1 MKRLTA
7 LLVALPTVVMP
18 TVVMP
23 SLALA
28 HQGDHS
34 GLGLTHLLTEPDHLL
49 VIAACVAV
57 VALVVYKLRS
67 RP

>member
-18 TVVMP
+18 R
-23 SLALA
+23 LALA
-28 HQGDHS
+28 HAGDHS
-34 GLGLTHLLTEPDHLL
+34 GLGLTHLIREPDHLVL
-49 VIAACVAV
+49 IAACVAV

>member
-7 LLVALPTVVMP
+7 LLVTLPSLVMP
-18 TVVMP
+18 R
-23 SLALA
+23 LALA
-28 HQGDHS
+28 HAGDHS
-34 GLGLTHLLTEPDHLL
+34 GLGLTHLISESDHLV

-67 RP
+67 RS

>member
-7 LLVALPTVVMP
+7 LLLALPSLALPTV
-18 TVVMP
+18 
-23 SLALA
+23 AYA
-28 HQGDHS
+28 HAGDHS
-34 GLGLTHLLTEPDHLL
+34 GLGLTHLISESDHLV

-67 RP
+67 RS

>member
-7 LLVALPTVVMP
+7 LLVTLPTVV
-18 TVVMP
+18 
-23 SLALA
+23 LA
-28 HQGDHS
+28 HAGDHS
-34 GLGLTHLLTEPDHLL
+34 GLGLMHLIREPDHLVL
-49 VIAACVAV
+49 IAACMAV

>member
-7 LLVALPTVVMP
+7 LLLALPTV
-18 TVVMP
+18 
-23 SLALA
+23 AFA
-28 HQGDHS
+28 HAGDHS
-34 GLGLTHLLTEPDHLL
+34 GLGLTHLIREPDHLML
-49 VIAACVAV
+49 IAACVAV

>member
-7 LLVALPTVVMP
+7 LLVTLPTV
-18 TVVMP
+18 
-23 SLALA
+23 SLADA
-28 HQGDHS
+28 GDHS
-34 GLGLTHLLTEPDHLL
+34 GLGLTHLIREPDHLVL
-49 VIAACVAV
+49 IAACVAV

>member
-7 LLVALPTVVMP
+7 LLVALPTV
-18 TVVMP
+18 
-23 SLALA
+23 ALA
-28 HQGDHS
+28 HAGDHS
-34 GLGLTHLLTEPDHLL
+34 GLSLTHLVREPDHLV

-57 VALVVYKLRS
+57 VALVVYKLWS

>member
-7 LLVALPTVVMP
+7 LLVALPT
-18 TVVMP
+18 
-23 SLALA
+23 LAMA
-28 HQGDHS
+28 HAGDHA
-34 GLGLTHLLTEPDHLL
+34 GLSLTHLLAEPDHLAL
-49 VIAACVAV
+49 IAALVAV

>member
-7 LLVALPTVVMP
+7 LLLALPTVVL
-18 TVVMP
+18 P
-23 SLALA
+23 SLAYA
-28 HQGDHS
+28 HAGDHS
-34 GLGLTHLLTEPDHLL
+34 GLGLTHLIRESDHLV

-67 RP
+67 RS

>member
-7 LLVALPTVVMP
+7 LLLALPTV
-18 TVVMP
+18 
-23 SLALA
+23 AFA
-28 HQGDHS
+28 HAGDHS
-34 GLGLTHLLTEPDHLL
+34 GLGLTHLIRQPDHLVL
-49 VIAACVAV
+49 IAACVVV

>member
-7 LLVALPTVVMP
+7 LLLALP

-23 SLALA
+23 SLAHA
-28 HQGDHS
+28 HAGDHS
-34 GLGLTHLLTEPDHLL
+34 GLGLTHLIRESDHLV

>member
-7 LLVALPTVVMP
+7 LLVTLPAA
-18 TVVMP
+18 
-23 SLALA
+23 ALA
-28 HQGDHS
+28 HVGDHS
-34 GLGLTHLLTEPDHLL
+34 GLDLTHLLTEPEHLVL
-49 VIAACVAV
+49 IAACVAV